1 MPFVDFQFVL
11 PKTAGLPVWWWFGWL
26 GIGSVS
32 IYLLFSWWF
41 NREAILEDEF
51 AAKEEAEKREGQSGH
66 HA

>member
-11 PKTAGLPVWWWFGWL
+11 PKTVGLPVWWWFGWL

-41 NREAILEDEF
+41 NREAVREDEI
-51 AAKEEAEKREGQSGH
+51 AAEEEAQKREGQSGH